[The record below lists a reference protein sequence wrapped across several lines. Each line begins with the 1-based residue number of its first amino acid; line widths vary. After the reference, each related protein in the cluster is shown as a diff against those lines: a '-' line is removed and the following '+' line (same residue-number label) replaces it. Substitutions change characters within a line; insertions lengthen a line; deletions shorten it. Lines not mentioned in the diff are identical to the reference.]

1 MTTPSAP
8 LEQPKNNMPPA
19 VRAQVAAANSLIAQM
34 QADPGNLP
42 PGTEVQTAPENLSP
56 SANETGNRFTP
67 SAPAERSEAPNPTQG
82 GSAEIQ
88 EDFRQKYL
96 TLQGKYNAETRSMRE
111 ILASQQQTMDKLIEN
126 RQSAVAPAAQTPQVS
141 PEEYLKS
148 LGVSDKEIEDYGE
161 LLPIIVKM
169 AQNMLR
175 PTAAK
180 LEAELAKTQA
190 AAGTVAQH
198 QMKSARDN
206 LFAYM
211 DSKVPNW
218 RIINEH
224 ENFLAWL
231 DQNDLFSGG
240 SRRQSLTVAFQNLDS
255 ARVAAIFE
263 KFIQEDSASRSA
275 SGPTIDRESLIAP
288 GVPRGGAAQAP
299 GNDGRG
305 RVLLESEIKDFYTR
319 VRRKQ
324 VSPEQYAQF
333 SAQIAAAVAEGRV
346 KPDRTDHHIN
356 R

>member
-82 GSAEIQ
+82 GSAEN

-111 ILASQQQTMDKLIEN
+111 ILASQQQTMDKLIET
-126 RQSAVAPAAQTPQVS
+126 RPSYAAPVTPTAQQS

-180 LEAELAKTQA
+180 LEAELAKTQQ

-198 QMKSARDN
+198 QMKTAREN
-206 LFAYM
+206 LFSYM
-211 DSKVPNW
+211 DANVPNW

-224 ENFLAWL
+224 ESFLAWL
-231 DQNDLFSGG
+231 DGNDLFSGT
-240 SRRQSLTVAFQNLDS
+240 SRRQSLTAAFQNLDS
-255 ARVAAIFE
+255 ARVAGIFE
-263 KFIQEDSASRSA
+263 KFIQEDSATRSA
-275 SGPTIDRESLIAP
+275 SGPTIDRETLIAP
-288 GVPRGGAAQAP
+288 GVPRGGAAEAP
-299 GNDGRG
+299 NQGRG
-305 RVLLESEIKDFYTR
+305 RIISESEIKDFYTR
-319 VRRKQ
+319 VRKKQ
-324 VSPEQYAQF
+324 VSPEQYSRF
-333 SAQIAAAVAEGRV
+333 SAEIAAAVSEGRV
-346 KPDRTDHHIN
+346 KPDRMDHHIN